1 MSKLKVASF
10 FAGSGGIDV
19 AFELTKEYE
28 IIYAN
33 EFDSYPAS
41 IYDLNHKVKTDIRD
55 IHLVEPNEVPDCDV
69 IIGGFPCTSFSIAGY
84 RKGFEDERSGDLFF
98 ELARIIKH
106 KKPQIIFLENVK
118 NLVGHDNGK
127 TFSIIKDCL
136 EDMGYHIKYQVLNAC
151 EYGNIPQNRER
162 IYIVGFLNENE
173 YTNFEFPKP
182 KKLTKK
188 LSDIIDFENK
198 VDDKYYYT
206 DGRIAEELIKEVTD
220 SNSVYQWRRQYV
232 RKNQSGVVPTLTA
245 NMGTG
250 GHNVPIVLTKYGV
263 RKLTPRE
270 TFNTQGYPKSYKLPN
285 NMCDGRLYK
294 AAGNSVVVPVIKRI
308 AEQIINARK

>member
-98 ELARIIKH
+98 E
-106 KKPQIIFLENVK
+106 
-118 NLVGHDNGK
+118 
-127 TFSIIKDCL
+127 
-136 EDMGYHIKYQVLNAC
+136 
-151 EYGNIPQNRER
+151 
-162 IYIVGFLNENE
+162 
-173 YTNFEFPKP
+173 
-182 KKLTKK
+182 
-188 LSDIIDFENK
+188 
-198 VDDKYYYT
+198 
-206 DGRIAEELIKEVTD
+206 
-220 SNSVYQWRRQYV
+220 
-232 RKNQSGVVPTLTA
+232 
-245 NMGTG
+245 
-250 GHNVPIVLTKYGV
+250 
-263 RKLTPRE
+263 
-270 TFNTQGYPKSYKLPN
+270 
-285 NMCDGRLYK
+285 
-294 AAGNSVVVPVIKRI
+294 
-308 AEQIINARK
+308 